1 MSARILIIEDNA
13 TNLELMVYLFRAFGY
28 DPVTARD
35 GEAGLEAVHR
45 EPFDLVICDVQ
56 MPGVD
61 GYELARRLKGHPTFR
76 SIPLVAVT
84 AMAMVGDRDRALA
97 AGFDGYIAK
106 PINPETFI
114 KQVESFVRLRPEEQA
129 RRPEPAPPAPPKA
142 STLAQSAPPRTRI
155 LLVDNSPVN
164 HDLMRSIVEPFGYEI
179 VSAKSVADG
188 LERARQEP
196 PELILSDLHLP
207 EASGYDL
214 LQAVRKDPQL
224 RALPFIFI
232 SSTSW
237 PEREVADG
245 LSRGADAFLS
255 RPVDPQEVLHRLE
268 ESLKKART

>member
-28 DPVTARD
+28 DPVTAAD

-188 LERARQEP
+188 LERARQAP
-196 PELILSDLHLP
+196 PDIILSDLHLP

-255 RPVDPQEVLHRLE
+255 RPVDPQEVLHRIE

>member
-28 DPVTARD
+28 DPVTAAD

-188 LERARQEP
+188 LERARQAP
-196 PELILSDLHLP
+196 PDLILSDLHLP

-214 LQAVRKDPQL
+214 LQAVRKDPKL

-237 PEREVADG
+237 SEREVADG

-268 ESLKKART
+268 ESLKKVRT

>member
-1 MSARILIIEDNA
+1 MSARVLLIEDNA
-13 TNLELMVYLFRAFGY
+13 TNLELMVYLFRSFGY
-28 DPVTARD
+28 QPVTVAN

-61 GYELARRLKGHPTFR
+61 GYEVARQLKSHPKFR

-114 KQVESFVRLRPEEQA
+114 KQVESFLRMKPA
-129 RRPEPAPPAPPKA
+129 DRAPEPAPAPPAKA
-142 STLAQSAPPRTRI
+142 STPPRSPTPRTRI
-155 LLVDNSPVN
+155 LLVGDSPVSQ
-164 HDLMRSIVEPFGYEI
+164 DLMRSMLEPFGYEI
-179 VSAKSVADG
+179 VSAKSVPDG
-188 LERARQEP
+188 LERARQELP
-196 PELILSDLHLP
+196 DLMLSDLHLP

-214 LQAVRKDPQL
+214 LDSVRKDPKL
-224 RALPFIFI
+224 CGMPFVFI

-237 PEREVADG
+237 SEREVAEG
-245 LSRGADAFLS
+245 LSRGADGFLS
-255 RPVDPQEVLHRLE
+255 RPVDPRVLRQRLE
-268 ESLKKART
+268 ECLQKART

>member
-13 TNLELMVYLFRAFGY
+13 TNVELMVYLFRAFGY
-28 DPVTARD
+28 DPVTAGD

-129 RRPEPAPPAPPKA
+129 RRPKPAPPAPPKA

-188 LERARQEP
+188 LERARQAP
-196 PELILSDLHLP
+196 PDIILSDLHWP

-214 LQAVRKDPQL
+214 LQAVRKDPKL

-255 RPVDPQEVLHRLE
+255 RPVDPQEVLHRIE

>member
-28 DPVTARD
+28 DPVTAAD

-188 LERARQEP
+188 LERARQAP
-196 PELILSDLHLP
+196 PDIILSDLHWP

-214 LQAVRKDPQL
+214 LQAVRKDPKL

-255 RPVDPQEVLHRLE
+255 RPVDPQEVLHRIE

>member
-1 MSARILIIEDNA
+1 MSARILVIEDNA

-28 DPVTARD
+28 DPVTAAD

-106 PINPETFI
+106 PINPQTFI
-114 KQVESFVRLRPEEQA
+114 KQVESFLRLRPAEQV

-142 STLAQSAPPRTRI
+142 STLTQPAPPRTRI

-188 LERARQEP
+188 LERARQAP
-196 PELILSDLHLP
+196 PDIILSDLHWP

-214 LQAVRKDPQL
+214 LQAVRKDPKL

>member
-1 MSARILIIEDNA
+1 
-13 TNLELMVYLFRAFGY
+13 
-28 DPVTARD
+28 
-35 GEAGLEAVHR
+35 
-45 EPFDLVICDVQ
+45 
-56 MPGVD
+56 
-61 GYELARRLKGHPTFR
+61 
-76 SIPLVAVT
+76 
-84 AMAMVGDRDRALA
+84 LA

-114 KQVESFVRLRPEEQA
+114 KQVESFVRLRPEEHA

-142 STLAQSAPPRTRI
+142 STLAHSAQPRTRI

-188 LERARQEP
+188 LERARQAP
-196 PELILSDLHLP
+196 PDLILSDLHLP

-214 LQAVRKDPQL
+214 LQAVRKDPKL

-237 PEREVADG
+237 SEREVADG

-268 ESLKKART
+268 ESLKKVRT

>member
-1 MSARILIIEDNA
+1 MYARILIIEDNP
-13 TNLELMVYLFRAFGY
+13 TNLELMVYLFHAFGY
-28 DPVTARD
+28 EPVTAAD
-35 GEAGLEAVHR
+35 GEAGLEALHR

-61 GYELARRLKGHPTFR
+61 GYEVARRLKGHPTFR

-114 KQVESFVRLRPEEQA
+114 KEVESFVRLRPEEHA
-129 RRPEPAPPAPPKA
+129 PRPEPAPIAPPKA
-142 STLAQSAPPRTRI
+142 WTPAQSPKRRTRI

-164 HDLMRSIVEPFGYEI
+164 QDLMRSVVEPFGYEL
-179 VSAKSVADG
+179 VSATSMAEG
-188 LERARQEP
+188 LERAHREP
-196 PELILSDLHLP
+196 PDVILSDLHMP

-214 LQAVRKDPQL
+214 LQAVRKDPKL

-232 SSTSW
+232 SSSSW
-237 PEREVADG
+237 PEPEVAEG
-245 LSRGADAFLS
+245 LTRGADAFLS
-255 RPVDPQEVLHRLE
+255 RPVDPQVVLQRLE

>member
-188 LERARQEP
+188 LERARQAP
-196 PELILSDLHLP
+196 PDIILSDLHWP

-214 LQAVRKDPQL
+214 LQAVRKDPKL

-255 RPVDPQEVLHRLE
+255 RPVDPQEVLHRIE

>member
-1 MSARILIIEDNA
+1 MSARILVIEDNA

-28 DPVTARD
+28 DPVTAAD

-106 PINPETFI
+106 PINPQTFI
-114 KQVESFVRLRPEEQA
+114 KQVESFLRLRPEEQV

-142 STLAQSAPPRTRI
+142 STLAQPAPPRTRI

-179 VSAKSVADG
+179 VAAKSVAEG

-214 LQAVRKDPQL
+214 LQAVRKDPTL
-224 RALPFIFI
+224 RSLPFIFI

-237 PEREVADG
+237 SEGEVAEG

-255 RPVDPQEVLHRLE
+255 RPVDPQVVLQRLE

>member
-1 MSARILIIEDNA
+1 MSARILVIEDNA

-28 DPVTARD
+28 EPVTAAD

-61 GYELARRLKGHPTFR
+61 GYEVARRLKGHPTFR

-97 AGFDGYIAK
+97 AGFDGYIAR

-114 KQVESFVRLRPEEQA
+114 KEVEGFVRLRPEEQA
-129 RRPEPAPPAPPKA
+129 RRPELAPAAPPKA
-142 STLAQSAPPRTRI
+142 STPAQSPTRRTRL

-164 HDLMRSIVEPFGYEI
+164 QDLMRSMVEPFGYEI
-179 VSAKSVADG
+179 VSAKSVAEG
-188 LERARQEP
+188 LERARREP
-196 PELILSDLHLP
+196 PDLILSDLNMP

-214 LQAVRKDPQL
+214 LQAVRKDPKL
-224 RALPFIFI
+224 RELPFIFI
-232 SSTSW
+232 SSTSA
-237 PEREVADG
+237 PERELAEG

-255 RPVDPQEVLHRLE
+255 RPVDPQVVLQRLE